1 MNTTRKLAAT
11 ACALTLCAVAGAQDF
26 SLKVSTLAGGG
37 VDRCILMVMNE
48 SRTEPL
54 RRDTLSIVD
63 GKAELSLE
71 LGEVREGVVSFL
83 KGEASTMG
91 MYLLLVPS
99 EALTLTE
106 TNEGW
111 EYGGSQFY
119 EEAGA
124 VKSRLNTLETAL
136 RQRIAALSGAKDVEE
151 ADEDSLERLE
161 QETYEAFRKDY
172 VATILDC
179 ARENPDA
186 EGMAMWLPYAQDET
200 MSVVGL
206 LSDRVR
212 NESRV
217 APVIQRTVDEA
228 QAREQRRKEM
238 EAAKEKVGEGK
249 PAPEFTLKDIN
260 GNDLSLSSLR
270 GKYVAL
276 DFWGSWCPWCIKGFP
291 RMKEYYAKYAG
302 RFEIVGVDCRDTQ
315 EKWTK
320 AVADYELPWLHV
332 YNPDDSDLPTRYAI
346 EGYPTKIVIDPDG
359 NIAKVVV
366 GESEDFYDYLDQLFG
381 N

>member
-1 MNTTRKLAAT
+1 MNSMRKLAAT

-26 SLKVSTLAGGG
+26 SLKVNTLADGG
-37 VDRCILMVMNE
+37 VDRCLVVVMNE

-54 RRDTLSIVD
+54 RQDTLDVAD
-63 GKAELSLE
+63 CKAELSMD
-71 LGEVREGVVSFL
+71 LGEVREGLVAFQS
-83 KGEASTMG
+83 GEASTMG
-91 MYLLLVPS
+91 MYLLLVPG
-99 EALTLTE
+99 ETLTLTE
-106 TNEGW
+106 TDEGW

-119 EEAGA
+119 QEAGA
-124 VKSRLNTLETAL
+124 VKSRLNALETAL
-136 RQRIAALSGAKDVEE
+136 RQRIASLSGAKEVEG
-151 ADEDSLERLE
+151 ADEDSLETLE
-161 QETYEAFRKDY
+161 QEVYRTFRKDY
-172 VATILDC
+172 VGAILDC

-186 EGMAMWLPYAQDET
+186 EGLAMWLPYAQDEA
-200 MSVVGL
+200 MSLIGL
-206 LSDRVR
+206 LSDRIK

-217 APVIQRTVDEA
+217 SPLIQRTIGEA
-228 QAREQRRKEM
+228 QAREQRMREM
-238 EAAKEKVGEGK
+238 EAAKEKLGEGK

-260 GNDLSLSSLR
+260 GNDLSLASLR
-270 GKYVAL
+270 GKYVVL

-315 EKWTK
+315 EKWMK

-346 EGYPTKIVIDPDG
+346 EGYPTKIVIDPEG